1 VFFWIPALAGM
12 TAFAVINVAV
22 YRKHKWDQI
31 FNLDISECQK
41 PWP

>member
-22 YRKHKWDQI
+22 YKLSDYFVKEI
-31 FNLDISECQK
+31 GEVLPLSF
-41 PWP
+41 